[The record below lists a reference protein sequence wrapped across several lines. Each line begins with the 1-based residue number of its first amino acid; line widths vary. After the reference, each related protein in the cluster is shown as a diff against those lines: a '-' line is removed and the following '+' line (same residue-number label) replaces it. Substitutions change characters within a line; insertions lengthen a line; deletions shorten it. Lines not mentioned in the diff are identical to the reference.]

1 MQHRA
6 GRALIGNLAFD
17 AFGHQLERVLDLGL
31 EIAVAEPRAMAPRL
45 PMPR

>member
-17 AFGHQLERVLDLGL
+17 AFGTSLSVSLTS
-31 EIAVAEPRAMAPRL
+31 AWK
-45 PMPR
+45 